1 LRICPSRACACV
13 ERATIILTFAKAAR
27 ERASAVGDGSASVR
41 ELIRSTEIAGP
52 GTDDARSRHLD
63 MDRLERLFMWMAGI
77 GAIGLALVL
86 IWMLAA
92 SG

>member
-1 LRICPSRACACV
+1 
-13 ERATIILTFAKAAR
+13 
-27 ERASAVGDGSASVR
+27 
-41 ELIRSTEIAGP
+41 
-52 GTDDARSRHLD
+52 